1 MTEEGWKKYL
11 TENDN
16 AVIAATSWAK
26 KQPFGLGDRP
36 ALVIVDD
43 YYAALGY
50 PRMDILEAVKEWPSA
65 CGLKGWEA
73 IDRTVTLLDLVRG
86 AGVPVFYTTS
96 FGRRPTPWNRKG
108 AKALNPR
115 GNGPAPYDIVEEL
128 VPRPEDTIIEKSTPS
143 AFQGTSLEILLRS
156 QNRDT
161 VLICGEATSGCVR
174 STVVD
179 ACTAGLT
186 VGIIGECCF
195 DRFESSHWMS
205 LFDMNQKYGDL
216 MEMRDVE
223 KYLKNISGS

>member
-1 MTEEGWKKYL
+1 MEQGWKRFL

-16 AVIAATSWAK
+16 AVLAATSWAK
-26 KQPFGLGDRP
+26 EQPFGLGDRP
-36 ALVIVDD
+36 ALLIVDD

-65 CGLKGWEA
+65 CGKLGWEA
-73 IDRTVTLLDLVRG
+73 IDRTVGVLATARQSR
-86 AGVPVFYTTS
+86 VPVFFTTA
-96 FGRRPTPWNRKG
+96 FGKRPTPWNRKG
-108 AKALNPR
+108 AKAVAPR
-115 GNGPAPYDIVEEL
+115 GQGPGSYDIVEEL
-128 VPRPEDTIIEKSTPS
+128 SPRPEETMIEKSTPS

-156 QNRDT
+156 LNRDT
-161 VLICGEATSGCVR
+161 VLVCGEATSGCVR

-179 ACTAGLT
+179 ACTAGFA

-216 MEMRDVE
+216 IEVDEVEEYMRRV
-223 KYLKNISGS
+223 SGS